1 MTHRITI
8 TFLAALLVATECMA
22 WGQKGHDTTC
32 AIAEKHL
39 TRKARRHISKL
50 LEGKS
55 IVYWA
60 NWLDNASNTP
70 EYAYSKTW
78 HYKNIDAGQ
87 TYDDVPPF
95 EKGDIITAL
104 TEQISKLK
112 SGELTEEEERL
123 ALKMVIHLMG
133 DLHQPMHMG
142 HKTDLGGNRVQVTF
156 FKQPANLHSVWDT
169 NLVESAHKWS
179 TSEWVEQID
188 RSDKK
193 TRKAMEQGTLDDWAK
208 ETFALATQIYE
219 NTPEGT
225 AISYDY
231 VAKAAPITEQQLE
244 KGGIRLAKI
253 LNEIY

>member
-1 MTHRITI
+1 MIHRII
-8 TFLAALLVATECMA
+8 TTSIAALLVATECMA

-39 TRKARRHISKL
+39 TRKARHHINKL

-78 HYKNIDAGQ
+78 HYKNIDEGQ
-87 TYDDVPPF
+87 TYDEVPPF

-104 TEQISKLK
+104 TEQINKLK
-112 SGELTEEEERL
+112 SGELTEDEERL
-123 ALKMVIHLMG
+123 ALKMVIHLVG

-142 HKTDLGGNRVQVTF
+142 HKTDLGGNRVQVTVL
-156 FKQPANLHSVWDT
+156 KQSANLHSAWDT
-169 NLVESAHKWS
+169 SLVESAHKWS
-179 TSEWVEQID
+179 TSEWVDQID
-188 RSDKK
+188 RADKK
-193 TRKAMEQGTLDDWAK
+193 TMKAMGQGTLDDWAK
-208 ETFALATQIYE
+208 ETYALATQVYAD
-219 NTPEGT
+219 TPEGT
-225 AISYDY
+225 KISYDY
-231 VAKAAPITEQQLE
+231 VAKATPVIEQQLL

-253 LNEIY
+253 LNDIY